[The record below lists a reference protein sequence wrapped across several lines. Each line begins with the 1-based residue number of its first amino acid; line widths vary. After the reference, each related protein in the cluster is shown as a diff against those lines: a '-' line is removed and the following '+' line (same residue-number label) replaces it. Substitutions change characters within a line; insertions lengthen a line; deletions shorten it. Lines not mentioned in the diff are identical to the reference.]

1 MYSETVT
8 VVNPAGLHAR
18 PAALLA
24 TKANEFGCAVR
35 IKNVSKGGDAKDAK
49 SMIAVMTA
57 QVSLGNEV
65 EVSAEGDGERQA
77 VEALVAFIAS
87 GCGE

>member
-24 TKANEFGCAVR
+24 TKANEYGCAVR
-35 IKNVSKGGDAKDAK
+35 IKNVTKGGDAKDAK
-49 SMIAVMTA
+49 SMIAV
-57 QVSLGNEV
+57 
-65 EVSAEGDGERQA
+65 RQPR
-77 VEALVAFIAS
+77 
-87 GCGE
+87 

>member
-1 MYSETVT
+1 MYSKAVT

-18 PAALLA
+18 PAAMLA
-24 TKANEFGCAVR
+24 TKANEFACSVQVR
-35 IKNVSKGGDAKDAK
+35 NLTKSGDAKDAK

-57 QVSLGNEV
+57 QAGPGNEV
-65 EVSAEGDGERQA
+65 AVIADGEDEREA
-77 VEALVAFIAS
+77 VEALVAFIAE

>member
-1 MYSETVT
+1 MYSKAVT
-8 VVNPAGLHAR
+8 IVNPAGLHAR

-24 TKANEFGCAVR
+24 TKANGFACSVQV
-35 IKNVSKGGDAKDAK
+35 KNLTRNGDAKDAK

-57 QVSLGNEV
+57 QASLGNEV
-65 EVSAEGDGERQA
+65 EIIADGEGEQEA
-77 VEALVAFIAS
+77 VEALVAFIAD